1 MYEKINEF
9 CKTRN
14 KGNVYSNGES
24 PSPRVNFLIDLL
36 LDNNIEFVLDKFPIE
51 SRFSYNFERSPFW
64 DRYKKKGNKRN
75 YDDDFDFEKY
85 FREKEKEKEKESKNY
100 GFNLILKGNS
110 DKMLVAHHD
119 ISNANI
125 DNANDNSASVINAI
139 SAKKLMPELNVVLLD
154 GEECGGLGSKR
165 CSAMINEGYFDNIKW
180 VLNLELTGKG
190 GKYFFI
196 GNYPG
201 ELFNHIKS
209 LFDCPVVDPPFNDS
223 VTFRR
228 NGIDSCVIN
237 TLPVTDTKSNVQW
250 DENTFLDYKMVFNC
264 HLPSD
269 NLASI
274 STTDMKEFVENVLV
288 KILK

>member
-9 CKTRN
+9 CKVKN
-14 KGNVYSNGES
+14 KGTVHKNGEL
-24 PSPRVNFLIDLL
+24 PTPRVQYLMDLL
-36 LDNNIEFVLDKFPIE
+36 KYNNIEFILDKFPIE
-51 SRFSYNFERSPFW
+51 SEYRFSFWNRKERI
-64 DRYKKKGNKRN
+64 DKNKESQNRN
-75 YDDDFDFEKY
+75 RIDDDDFDFEEY
-85 FREKEKEKEKESKNY
+85 FRNKYKEESKNY

-119 ISNANI
+119 IVNI
-125 DNANDNSASVINAI
+125 NSDNANDNSASVINAI
-139 SAKKLMPELNVVLLD
+139 ATKKIIPDLNVVLLD
-154 GEECGGLGSKR
+154 GEESGGLGSKR
-165 CSAMINEGYFDNIKW
+165 CSTMINEGYFGNIKW

-196 GNYPG
+196 GNFPG

-209 LFDCPVVDPPFNDS
+209 IFECPVVDTPFNDS
-223 VTFRR
+223 IIFRR

-237 TLPVTDTKSNVQW
+237 TLPVTDTPSKVQW
-250 DENTFLDYKMVFNC
+250 DENTFLDYKMLFNC
-264 HLPSD
+264 HSAND

-274 STTDMKEFVENVLV
+274 STNDMKEFVENVLV